1 MGLLAFLLGCQAA
14 IFAPAFAQ
22 ASAGREDWPQFRGPG
37 GQGQSSEVGLPIQWS
52 ESKNVAWKVPVP
64 GRGWSSPVV
73 ARGRVWL
80 TTATPVRRETSLR
93 LMAFELETGKQA
105 LDVEIFRL
113 RSSELQNAKNSHASP
128 TPIVDGERVY
138 VHFGAE
144 GTAAVS
150 AAGEILWKTR
160 LAYQTQHG
168 NGGSP
173 ELAGDLLIVSCD
185 GFDESFVVALDTR
198 TGKTRWRTD
207 RRQPYSQAYSTPL
220 AIRVGDRDQLVS
232 PGAFNAFAYETQTGK
247 EIWRVNYGDGFSNVP
262 RPVYAAGLV
271 FITTGFHQ
279 PSLLAIRPD
288 GKGDVTKTHVAW
300 TLSRGAPLTPS
311 PIVAGGEIYV
321 VSDNGIAS
329 CLDARTGAVHWQQ
342 RLGNSFSASP
352 VLADGRL
359 YFLDEDGRTTV
370 LKPGTTFEVLATN
383 TLDGG
388 TLASMAVSARS
399 FFIRTATHLYRI
411 AG

>member
-1 MGLLAFLLGCQAA
+1 MRRSLKLLSFLLLCQQPLL
-14 IFAPAFAQ
+14 FA
-22 ASAGREDWPQFRGPG
+22 EDWPQFRGPG
-37 GQGQSSEVGLPIQWS
+37 GQGQSSEVGLPVQWS
-52 ESKNVAWKVPVP
+52 ESKNVTWKVPVP

-73 ARGRVWL
+73 AGGRVWL
-80 TTATPVRRETSLR
+80 TTAVAERRQASLR
-93 LMAFELETGKQA
+93 LLAYDRDTGKTA
-105 LDVEIFRL
+105 LDVEVFRMN
-113 RSSELQNAKNSHASP
+113 SSELQNAKNSHASP

-144 GTAAVS
+144 GTAALS
-150 AAGEILWKTR
+150 TEGKLLWKTQ
-160 LAYQTQHG
+160 LACRTQHG

-173 ELAGDLLIVSCD
+173 ELAGGLLITSCD
-185 GFDESFVVALDTR
+185 GFDESFVAALDTR

-207 RRQPYSQAYSTPL
+207 RRPPYSQAYSTPL
-220 AIRVGDRDQLVS
+220 AIRVGDSTQVVS
-232 PGAFNAFAYETQTGK
+232 PGASNAFAYDVQTGR

-279 PSLLAIRPD
+279 PSMLAVRPD
-288 GKGDVTKTHVAW
+288 GTGDVTRTHVAW
-300 TLSRGAPLTPS
+300 KLSRGAPLTPS
-311 PIVAGGEIYV
+311 PIVAGNEIYV
-321 VSDNGIAS
+321 VTDNGIAS
-329 CLDARTGAVHWQQ
+329 CLDVRTGALHWQQ

-352 VLADGRL
+352 VLADGRI

-370 LKPGTTFEVLATN
+370 IKPGTTFEILATN

-388 TLASMAVSARS
+388 TLASMAVAARS

>member
-1 MGLLAFLLGCQAA
+1 MWLLGFLLVCHQAA
-14 IFAPAFAQ
+14 IFA
-22 ASAGREDWPQFRGPG
+22 EDWPQFRGPG
-37 GQGQSSEVGLPIQWS
+37 GQGHSSETGLPIQWS
-52 ESKNVAWKVPVP
+52 ESKNVTWKVPVP

-80 TTATPVRRETSLR
+80 TTAAPVQRGTSLR

-105 LDVEIFRL
+105 LDVEVFRL

-128 TPIVDGERVY
+128 TPIVAGERVY

-150 AAGEILWKTR
+150 VAGDILWKTR
-160 LAYQTQHG
+160 LTYQTQHG

-185 GFDESFVVALDTR
+185 GFDESYVVALDTR

-220 AIRVGDRDQLVS
+220 SIRVGDSNQLIS
-232 PGAFNAFAYETQTGK
+232 PGAFNAFAYDTKTGK

-288 GKGDVTKTHVAW
+288 GKGDVTKTHIAW
-300 TLSRGAPLTPS
+300 KLSRGAPLTPS
-311 PIVAGGEIYV
+311 PIVAGSEIYV

-329 CLDARTGAVHWQQ
+329 CLDARTG
-342 RLGNSFSASP
+342 RSTGSSGSATASRP
-352 VLADGRL
+352 RRSWPTAASTSSTKTAGR
-359 YFLDEDGRTTV
+359 R
-370 LKPGTTFEVLATN
+370 
-383 TLDGG
+383 
-388 TLASMAVSARS
+388 
-399 FFIRTATHLYRI
+399 
-411 AG
+411 